1 MTLQGIAIKK
11 LLFLLLTTSQ
21 IISSLNLTRTRRT
34 MTELKATG
42 LVDMINSNA
51 PGEDK
56 IVLTKELSW
65 FLTEEFNNLRPTPPT
80 L

>member
-1 MTLQGIAIKK
+1 
-11 LLFLLLTTSQ
+11 
-21 IISSLNLTRTRRT
+21 